1 MAESPYIFEATPQ
14 NFQQLVLE
22 SSYQVPVFV
31 DFWADWCQPCKAL
44 LPIMTKLVNEFKGAF
59 IIVKVNTDQHQ
70 QLAAQ
75 FNVRNLPTVKIFKQG
90 RVVDEFM
97 GVLPESEIRQFIMR
111 HRTRRTEPYRQQA
124 LSLYD
129 NGDTDAAIN
138 LMQQVLQHEPD
149 FYEAVVDLATIYI
162 DQGRLTDADQLVKTI
177 PADALEP
184 EILKQL
190 QNEIRLGMLKS
201 EAGQVDTQ
209 QWEQRLAANPDDL
222 EAMLAL
228 AKLKIAMGD
237 IEGGLELYFT
247 VHRKNSSF
255 QDGAGKKGLLETFE
269 LIGSANPLVKRY
281 RNKMFSLLY

>member
-129 NGDTDAAIN
+129 NGDADAAIN

-255 QDGAGKKGLLETFE
+255 QEGAGKKGLLETFE

>member
-237 IEGGLELYFT
+237 IEGGLDLYFT